1 MFSQAMTLR
10 GSQVAG
16 IEAGLQPLG
25 QGAGNLVQDVG
36 ADRRGD
42 QIGGDDTGDHLV
54 SGRAD
59 GGNVAHHVQL
69 LIRAHHV
76 HLVLLA
82 VVELVDQGLVDVG
95 EGDLMAGVSQ
105 QFADEAPTDVAG
117 TKMQCFHDINLYNQ
131 RR

>member
-1 MFSQAMTLR
+1 MLGPTAVVTRSAVMIRAITSCPAELTAATL
-10 GSQVAG
+10 
-16 IEAGLQPLG
+16 
-25 QGAGNLVQDVG
+25 
-36 ADRRGD
+36 
-42 QIGGDDTGDHLV
+42 
-54 SGRAD
+54 
-59 GGNVAHHVQL
+59 HHVQL